1 MLNLLRQCLGTTTTT
16 TTLFIYPTCIITIT
30 INNIIVTW
38 GFMKDHILIN
48 PYVSFE
54 GNHLTPA
61 SGVLQFPYPDVS
73 FLLVRPVDLVVVLV
87 RSLSCRNLVVN
98 YGASVNKAEFV
109 CVMDVWLTRSLSWG
123 FGV

>member
-1 MLNLLRQCLGTTTTT
+1 M
-16 TTLFIYPTCIITIT
+16 
-30 INNIIVTW
+30 
-38 GFMKDHILIN
+38 
-48 PYVSFE
+48 
-54 GNHLTPA
+54 TPA

>member
-1 MLNLLRQCLGTTTTT
+1 M
-16 TTLFIYPTCIITIT
+16 
-30 INNIIVTW
+30 NNNIVTW

-54 GNHLTPA
+54 GNHLSPA

-73 FLLVRPVDLVVVLV
+73 FLLVHSVDLVVVLV
-87 RSLSCRNLVVN
+87 RSLFCRNLVVN
-98 YGASVNKAEFV
+98 YGDSVNKAEFV
-109 CVMDVWLTRSLSWG
+109 CVVDVWLTKSLSWG